1 MSTLSDARGTAVESP
16 RRARVRCGVLFG
28 ILLTEAS
35 QQ

>member
-1 MSTLSDARGTAVESP
+1 MSTLSDARGTAVETAT
-16 RRARVRCGVLFG
+16 RARPVRLLLG